1 MIEIIEII
9 VLAFVFVIALVVN
22 KGVSGIKNKEVK
34 AVYLMF
40 IGFLIQ
46 LLIFNEKFSNSIFSS
61 TTPIFYVVS
70 LFILLKFLLL
80 NLHYKGMLI
89 AMIGFSLNLLVI
101 LGNKGF
107 MPQNLA
113 KLELVGA
120 HANIALLQQYG
131 TFYNATIMSEKTH
144 LNFLGDNITA
154 HLLNSFVGVY
164 SIGDIIILLG
174 LCVFI
179 FEFFK
184 KPASFKLS

>member
-1 MIEIIEII
+1 MIEIV
-9 VLAFVFVIALVVN
+9 VLAFVFVIALVIN

-34 AVYLMF
+34 AVYLIF

-46 LLIFNEKFSNSIFSS
+46 LFIFNEKFSNSIFSS
-61 TTPIFYVVS
+61 ATPIFYVVS
-70 LFILLKFLLL
+70 LFILLAFLLL
-80 NLHYKGMLI
+80 NLHYKGILV
-89 AMIGFSLNLLVI
+89 ASVGFSLNLLVI

-107 MPQNLA
+107 MPQDLS

-120 HANIALLQQYG
+120 HTKIALLRQYG

-144 LNFLGDNITA
+144 LNFLGDNITTQ
-154 HLLNSFVGVY
+154 LLNPFVGVY

-174 LCVFI
+174 LCIFI

-184 KPASFKLS
+184 KPVSSKLS